1 MFDSYTDF
9 SVNNLLFPSSQGDL
23 IKRVRSGM
31 TQAEFARVLKVSRS
45 CLSRYESEQLGAPT
59 SVINYCLG
67 AIAAQLSGN
76 SVDGDPVLRALQM
89 SRDVTKQLEQMVGKR
104 AA

>member
-1 MFDSYTDF
+1 MPKA
-9 SVNNLLFPSSQGDL
+9 NLASFPTSQGEL

-31 TQAEFARVLKVSRS
+31 TQTEFARVLKVSRS

-67 AIAAQLSGN
+67 AIAAQLSGLTQ
-76 SVDGDPVLRALQM
+76 DMDPVARALQL
-89 SRDVTKQLEQMVGKR
+89 SRDTTKQLEQVASQR
-104 AA
+104 SA